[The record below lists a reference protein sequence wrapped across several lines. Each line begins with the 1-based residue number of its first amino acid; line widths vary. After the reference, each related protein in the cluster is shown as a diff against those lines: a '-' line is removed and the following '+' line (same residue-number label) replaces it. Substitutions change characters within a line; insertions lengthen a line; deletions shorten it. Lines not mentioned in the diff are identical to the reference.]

1 MDDYCIVRIPQQKWN
16 LIYLE
21 ITPDVS
27 VRELVS
33 KLSINRTYMSYIY
46 WNEEID
52 RLDEYLKGGSQ
63 HDCNI
68 HECIHWDEYIPK
80 NYVYN
85 YMRLPKCYIPRINLF
100 VDSKRKYEIRNELIL
115 RLKKKKQQRVITL
128 ILCKKVCPD
137 VERSISEYL

>member
-16 LIYLE
+16 LIDLE

-52 RLDEYLKGGSQ
+52 RLDEY
-63 HDCNI
+63 
-68 HECIHWDEYIPK
+68 
-80 NYVYN
+80 
-85 YMRLPKCYIPRINLF
+85 
-100 VDSKRKYEIRNELIL
+100 
-115 RLKKKKQQRVITL
+115 
-128 ILCKKVCPD
+128 
-137 VERSISEYL
+137 